1 ARLAI
6 PAATV
11 AVAAGLRVP
20 GSVFAVEKI
29 AVMLTIAVWFH
40 FLLALPDGRLGSAGR
55 CIAAGLGYAC
65 LATAGLGL
73 AAAGMPLHT
82 GIAARIW
89 VVATLLALPAVRLRY
104 VRSAGHDK
112 ERMQWLG
119 VGLVAAADLALIAA
133 VLHLL
138 VGWPVRVGAV
148 AAGAALAVP
157 LCLALAEWRPFA
169 PYGGRGV
176 GGGVSLA
183 GGRGRGGGG
192 GPGGRPR
199 PRPAPGASRAPGR
212 LGL

>member
-1 ARLAI
+1 MDPAMTAHIPDRSGPGRLAARLVI

-20 GSVFAVEKI
+20 GAVSAAEKV

-55 CIAAGLGYAC
+55 RIGAGLGYAC

-73 AAAGMPLHT
+73 AVAGTPLRTGAAAL
-82 GIAARIW
+82 IW
-89 VVATLLALPAVRLRY
+89 AFATLLALPAVRLRY

-119 VGLVAAADLALIAA
+119 TGLVAAAGLALVAA

-138 VGWPVRVGAV
+138 VDWPARVGAV
-148 AAGAALAVP
+148 AG
-157 LCLALAEWRPFA
+157 
-169 PYGGRGV
+169 
-176 GGGVSLA
+176 
-183 GGRGRGGGG
+183 
-192 GPGGRPR
+192 
-199 PRPAPGASRAPGR
+199 
-212 LGL
+212 